1 MVQTLSSVRPAR
13 RSRTDRAAARKH
25 EILIAASR
33 VFRRRGLHAT
43 GMREIA
49 TEMGMHVGNLYY
61 YFESKQDLLAY
72 CQDET
77 LSLLLGLARDVEAS
91 SAPVVERLRRLIC
104 GHVRTL
110 NEDMPASLAHLEVEA
125 LEPARRRTVLRRRRR
140 YERVFRRLIE
150 EGISVGVFRQQN
162 AKVAT
167 LAILGAV
174 NWTVKW
180 YRSEGQQT
188 ADEIGDEFAD
198 LLVRG
203 LRVSDAAA
211 TPARRSRSG
220 VRA

>member
-1 MVQTLSSVRPAR
+1 M
-13 RSRTDRAAARKH
+13 
-25 EILIAASR
+25 
-33 VFRRRGLHAT
+33 
-43 GMREIA
+43 
-49 TEMGMHVGNLYY
+49 
-61 YFESKQDLLAY
+61 
-72 CQDET
+72 
-77 LSLLLGLARDVEAS
+77 
-91 SAPVVERLRRLIC
+91 
-104 GHVRTL
+104 
-110 NEDMPASLAHLEVEA
+110 
-125 LEPARRRTVLRRRRR
+125 LRRRRR